1 MSEKRNKK
9 SRKIKVLRDL
19 SYFESFLSLEL
30 SGETGIRTPGASQH
44 NGFQDRRNRPLCH
57 LSKTSFSRST
67 SLLSGAKVQII
78 FNSANI
84 LPVFSRINCIF
95 ASMIYPQNFEQK
107 IGFDQIRQLLKEKCL
122 STLGEERVTD
132 MAFSD
137 RFSEVEEHLDQVFE
151 FVRILREEDNF
162 PAQYFFDV
170 RPSLKRIRVEGMYL
184 DEQELFDLRRSLET
198 IRDIVRFLQK
208 SEGEEEETAS
218 PYPCLKRLAGDITVF
233 PQLIGKIN
241 GILSPYGKIKDNA
254 SAELAR
260 IRRELASTMGS
271 ISRSLNNILRNAQS
285 EGIVDKDVAPTMRDG
300 RLVIPV
306 VPALKRKIKGIVHDE
321 SASGKTVF
329 IEPAEVVEANN
340 RIRELEGDERRE
352 IIRILV
358 EFSNLLRPSIPDIL
372 LSYEFLAEIDFI
384 RAKALFSE
392 QITGLKPA
400 FENKQV
406 LDWTM
411 AVHPLLQLSLA
422 KHGKKVVPL
431 DIELSEKQRILIIS
445 GPNAGGKSVCLKT
458 VGLLQYML
466 QCGLLI
472 PMHERSHAGIFSNIF
487 IDIGDEQSIEDDLS
501 TYSSHLTNMKIMMK
515 NCNERSLILIDEFG
529 GGTEPQI
536 GGAIAEAVLKRFNQK
551 QTFGVIT
558 THYQNLKHFAEDHEG
573 VVNGAMLYDRHLM
586 QALFQLQIG
595 NPGSS
600 FAVEIARKIGLPED
614 VIADASE
621 IVGSEY
627 INADK
632 YLQDIVRDKRYW
644 EGKRQTIRQRE
655 KHMEETITRYQTEIE
670 DLQKSRKEILRKAK
684 EEAEQLMQEANARI
698 ENTIR
703 TIKEAQAEKEKTRQ
717 ARQELADFRQSM
729 EALAAKEQEEKIAR
743 KIEKLKE
750 KQNRKKEKKANKDQ
764 GNMLS
769 AQASAEQQAR
779 KEAERLAAIVPGSN
793 VRIKGQTSVG
803 EVMEVNGKNATVA
816 FGSIKTTVKLDR
828 LERTNAQPK
837 QADVSAKST
846 YISSQTQDSMY
857 EKKLNFKQDIDVRG
871 MRGDEALQAVTYFI
885 DDAILVGM
893 SRVRILHGT
902 GTGILRTLIRQY
914 LQTVPGISHFADEHI
929 QFGGAGI
936 TVVDLS

>member
-1 MSEKRNKK
+1 
-9 SRKIKVLRDL
+9 
-19 SYFESFLSLEL
+19 
-30 SGETGIRTPGASQH
+30 
-44 NGFQDRRNRPLCH
+44 
-57 LSKTSFSRST
+57 
-67 SLLSGAKVQII
+67 
-78 FNSANI
+78 
-84 LPVFSRINCIF
+84 
-95 ASMIYPQNFEQK
+95 MIYPQNFEQK
-107 IGFDQIRQLLKEKCL
+107 IGFDQIRQLLKDKCL
-122 STLGEERVTD
+122 STLGEERVNE
-132 MAFSD
+132 MNFSD
-137 RFSEVEEHLDQVFE
+137 HFEEVDELLNQVAE
-151 FVRILREEDNF
+151 FVRIIQEEDNF
-162 PAQYFFDV
+162 PDQFFFDV
-170 RPSLKRIRVEGMYL
+170 RPSLKRIRIEGMYM

-198 IRDIVRFLQK
+198 IRDIVRFLQRND
-208 SEGEEEETAS
+208 EEES
-218 PYPCLKRLAGDITVF
+218 DCPYPSLKKLAGDITVF
-233 PQLIGKIN
+233 PQLITKID
-241 GILSPYGKIKDNA
+241 GILNKYGKIKDNA
-254 SAELAR
+254 STELSR
-260 IRRELASTMGS
+260 IRRELANTMGS
-271 ISRSLNNILRNAQS
+271 ISRSLNSILRNAQS
-285 EGIVDKDVAPTMRDG
+285 EGYVDKDVAPTMRDG

-306 VPALKRKIKGIVHDE
+306 APGLKRKIKGIVHDE

-352 IIRILV
+352 IIRILT
-358 EFSNLLRPSIPDIL
+358 EFSNTLRPSIPEIL
-372 LSYEFLAEIDFI
+372 QSYEFLAEIDFI
-384 RAKALFSE
+384 RAKSHFAIQTNSIKPSLENE
-392 QITGLKPA
+392 QL
-400 FENKQV
+400 

-431 DIELSEKQRILIIS
+431 DIELNLKQRILIIS

-466 QCGLLI
+466 QCGMLV
-472 PMHERSHAGIFSNIF
+472 PMHERSHVGLFGSIF

-536 GGAIAEAVLKRFNQK
+536 GGAIAEAVLKRFNIK
-551 QTFGVIT
+551 GTFGVIT

-655 KHMEETITRYQTEIE
+655 KHMEETIARYQAEME
-670 DLQKSRKEILRKAK
+670 ELQKSRKEIIRQAK
-684 EEAEQLMQEANARI
+684 EEAERLLQESNARI

-703 TIKEAQAEKEKTRQ
+703 TIKEAQAEKEKTRLV
-717 ARQELADFRQSM
+717 RQELADFRESIDN
-729 EALAAKEQEEKIAR
+729 LTSKEQEDKIAR
-743 KIEKLKE
+743 KMEKLKE
-750 KQNRKKEKKANKDQ
+750 KQNRKKEKKQNGTK
-764 GNMLS
+764 
-769 AQASAEQQAR
+769 EQPTVQQTPKATPIT
-779 KEAERLAAIVPGSN
+779 EGCP
-793 VRIKGQTSVG
+793 VRIKGQSSVG
-803 EVMEVNGKNATVA
+803 EVLEINGKNAVVA
-816 FGSIKTTVKLDR
+816 FGSIKTTVKTER
-828 LERTNAQPK
+828 LERSNAIPQK
-837 QADVSAKST
+837 QESAKS
-846 YISSQTQDSMY
+846 SFVSNQTQDSMY

-871 MRGDEALQAVTYFI
+871 MRGDEALQAVTYFV

-914 LQTVPGISHFADEHI
+914 LQTIPGVRHFADEHI
-929 QFGGAGI
+929 QLGGAGI
-936 TVVDLS
+936 TVVDLA

>member
-1 MSEKRNKK
+1 
-9 SRKIKVLRDL
+9 
-19 SYFESFLSLEL
+19 
-30 SGETGIRTPGASQH
+30 
-44 NGFQDRRNRPLCH
+44 
-57 LSKTSFSRST
+57 
-67 SLLSGAKVQII
+67 
-78 FNSANI
+78 
-84 LPVFSRINCIF
+84 
-95 ASMIYPQNFEQK
+95 MIYPQNFEQK
-107 IGFDQIRQLLKEKCL
+107 IGFDQIRQLLKDKCL

-132 MAFSD
+132 MNFSEQHE
-137 RFSEVEEHLDQVFE
+137 EVEEKLNQVTE
-151 FVRILREEDNF
+151 FVRIIQEEDGF
-162 PAQYFFDV
+162 PDQFFFDV
-170 RPSLKRIRVEGMYL
+170 RPSLKRVRIEGMYL

-198 IRDIVRFLQK
+198 IRDIVRFLHRN
-208 SEGEEEETAS
+208 EDEEENNT
-218 PYPCLKRLAGDITVF
+218 PYPSLKRLAGDIAVF
-233 PQLIGKIN
+233 PQLIGKID
-241 GILSPYGKIKDNA
+241 GILNKYGKIKDNA
-254 SAELAR
+254 STELAR
-260 IRRELASTMGS
+260 IRRELASTMGN
-271 ISRSLNNILRNAQS
+271 ISRSLNSILRSAQS
-285 EGIVDKDVAPTMRDG
+285 EGYVDKDVAPTMRDG

-306 VPALKRKIKGIVHDE
+306 APGLKRKIKGIVHDE

-352 IIRILV
+352 IIRILT
-358 EFSNLLRPSIPDIL
+358 EFSNILRPSIPEIL
-372 LSYEFLAEIDFI
+372 QSYEFLAEIDFI
-384 RAKALFSE
+384 RAKSYFAIQTNS
-392 QITGLKPA
+392 LKPA
-400 FENKQV
+400 VENEQL
-406 LDWTM
+406 LDWMM

-431 DIELSEKQRILIIS
+431 DIELDQKQRILIIS

-466 QCGLLI
+466 QCGMLI
-472 PMHERSHAGIFSNIF
+472 PLHERSHAGIFSSIF
-487 IDIGDEQSIEDDLS
+487 IDIEDDLS

-515 NCNERSLILIDEFG
+515 SCNERSLILIDEFG

-551 QTFGVIT
+551 GTFGVIT

-670 DLQKSRKEILRKAK
+670 ELQKSRKEIIRQAK
-684 EEAEQLMQEANARI
+684 EEAERMLQESNARI

-717 ARQELADFRQSM
+717 ARQELTDFRTSLD
-729 EALAAKEQEEKIAR
+729 ALASKEHEEKIA
-743 KIEKLKE
+743 KKMEKLKE
-750 KQNRKKEKKANKDQ
+750 KQERKKNKKSEPKAAVSSPS
-764 GNMLS
+764 S
-769 AQASAEQQAR
+769 AP
-779 KEAERLAAIVPGSN
+779 KIVPIAVGEN
-793 VRIKGQTSVG
+793 VKIKGQTSVG
-803 EVMEVNGKNATVA
+803 QVMEISGKNATVA
-816 FGSIKTTVKLDR
+816 FGSIKTTVKIDR
-828 LERTNAQPK
+828 LERANHTPK
-837 QADVSAKST
+837 TEGIAKST
-846 YISSQTQDSMY
+846 FVSSQTHDQMY
-857 EKKLNFKQDIDVRG
+857 EKKLSFKQDIDVRG

-893 SRVRILHGT
+893 DRVRILHGT

-914 LQTVPGISHFADEHI
+914 LATVPGVSHYADEHV

-936 TVVDLS
+936 TVVDFD